1 MKRTAFGIAAL
12 LLLSAT
18 PCVVNAFTAIAWSQS
33 GQKGGS
39 VKNAPTKEAAISA
52 AIADCKKSGGGSDCQ
67 VFKVTDEPGFV
78 ALYATCAKT
87 CGVTAVTGRATAEQ
101 ARADG
106 KRECEAYYGASCQ
119 LAQEWEEVVGNN
131 VGNFASPS
139 QLSSQSKTYSQKN
152 SSKIGQ
158 NGIALPGE
166 KYLLLVNKPPF
177 STGPF
182 GFGNSPNISTGR
194 NDQFTESSARFI
206 ARFENYGSG
215 VSYFVKIKD
224 SIKTIGKVGTTGVEF
239 AKQIFETSGLK
250 FSNATPLDVPQ
261 PEIPGAMATAYFAS
275 GIPFDNVMHGQKA
288 VYVYSVI
295 LPEKGT
301 AYALMTSVLTPI
313 NNDVLKKANFK
324 FDPKNI
330 SAAYSAAFSDIMTVT
345 DGRKDKTKDFQ
356 VNIDG
361 ISEAVVYGKGA
372 KYWEKKFSDN
382 ILYQKAGAVAC
393 QDGSFPEKRKISD
406 MLPLLVCQMYL
417 LKGGGLDNSI
427 EKYSEAEEYVQL
439 IDEKQNL
446 ARSQEA
452 LDFLSGTDKT
462 QIKNDLTQSVEL
474 AGAAMKWLMKN
485 VELQQSSK

>member
-1 MKRTAFGIAAL
+1 MKRTAFGIATL
-12 LLLSAT
+12 FILGAT

-33 GQKGGS
+33 GQRDGW
-39 VKNAPTKEAAISA
+39 VKNAPTMETAISA
-52 AIADCKKSGGGSDCQ
+52 ATADCKKNGGGTDCQ

-78 ALYATCAKT
+78 ALYATCSKT
-87 CGVTAVTGRATAEQ
+87 CGVTAVTGRPTAKQ
-101 ARADG
+101 ARTDG
-106 KRECEAYYGASCQ
+106 KQKCEAYYQASCQ
-119 LAQEWEEVVGNN
+119 LVQEWEEVVGNN
-131 VGNFASPS
+131 VGNLAKSS
-139 QLSSQSKTYSQKN
+139 QLSSESKTYSQKN

-177 STGPF
+177 SAGPF
-182 GFGNSPNISTGR
+182 GYSNSPNISIGR
-194 NDQFTESSARFI
+194 NDSFAESSARFI
-206 ARFENYGSG
+206 TRFENYGSG
-215 VSYFVKIKD
+215 VSYFIKIKD
-224 SIKTIGKVGTTGVEF
+224 SIKTNGKVGTTGVDF

-261 PEIPGAMATAYFAS
+261 PEIPGAMASAYFAS

-313 NNDVLKKANFK
+313 NNDVLKKANYK

-330 SAAYSAAFSDIMTVT
+330 SVAYSAAFADIMTVM
-345 DGRKDKTKDFQ
+345 DGQKDKTKDFQ
-356 VNIDG
+356 VNMEG

-393 QDGSFPEKRKISD
+393 QNGSFPEKRKISYG
-406 MLPLLVCQMYL
+406 LPLLVCKMYL
-417 LKGGGLDNSI
+417 HHGGGLDNSI

-446 ARSQEA
+446 TRSQEA

-462 QIKNDLTQSVEL
+462 QVKNDLMQSVEL

-485 VELQQSSK
+485 VELQQNSK